1 MRFAKAY
8 VEITNICN
16 RSCSFCPKTERK
28 PAFMSPEDFSVLAAK
43 LRPYTEYL
51 YFHLMGE
58 PLLHP
63 QLAELLRTA
72 GRQGFRVILTTNGT
86 LLAQTGGDLLT
97 APALHKVQISL
108 HSFEANEGGNF
119 AEYLRDCCDF
129 AKRAAGQGIL
139 VQLRLWNLDG
149 DLAQGKNEKNGEIV
163 RTLQAAF
170 PGDWTDSRGGKKLAE
185 HVFLSYGE
193 TFVWP
198 SLNEADHG
206 QRRFCYGLKD
216 QIGVLVDGTVVPCCL
231 DHEGDI
237 PLGNLFTQELDEI
250 LQSPRTQAIVEGFRQ
265 RRAVEP
271 LCRRCGYSTR
281 FLK

>member
-16 RSCSFCPKTERK
+16 RSCSFCPKTARK
-28 PAFMSPEDFSVLAAK
+28 PEQMSPEAFLQIARR
-43 LRPYTEYL
+43 LRPCTEYL

-63 QLAELLRTA
+63 QLALFLETAREL
-72 GRQGFRVILTTNGT
+72 GFRVILTTNGT
-86 LLAQTGGDLLT
+86 LLKQNEAMLLR

-108 HSFEANEGGNF
+108 HSFEANEQKDMP
-119 AEYLRDCCDF
+119 AYLQACTDF
-129 AKRAAGQGIL
+129 AQKAAAQGIL
-139 VQLRLWNLDG
+139 ISFRLWNLDG
-149 DLAQGKNEKNGEIV
+149 ALAPGRNAQNETIL
-163 RTLQAAF
+163 RTLAAVF
-170 PGDWTDSRGGKKLAE
+170 PQPWTRSRDGWKLGE
-185 HVFLSYGE
+185 RVYLSYGE

-198 SLNEADHG
+198 SLAEQDHG
-206 QRRFCYGLKD
+206 EARFCYGLKD

-237 PLGNLFTQELDEI
+237 PLGNLLTQELDEI
-250 LQSPRTQAIVEGFRQ
+250 LHAPRTQAIEEGFRQ